1 MNKFTQQQKLGVI
14 ISATNTSGNEKMEA
28 IVKLFEDE
36 QYLNMQYY
44 MEHCERNG
52 YVTPHEWLEKHKSF

>member
-1 MNKFTQQQKLGVI
+1 MNRYIQQTKLGVI
-14 ISATNTSGNEKMEA
+14 ISNQIMSGNEKMEA

-44 MEHCERNG
+44 MEYCQMNG
-52 YVTPHEWLEKHKSF
+52 YITPQEWLEKHKSF

>member
-1 MNKFTQQQKLGVI
+1 MNRYVQQTKLGVI
-14 ISATNTSGNEKMEA
+14 LSNQIMSGNEKQEA

-44 MEHCERNG
+44 MEYCQMKG